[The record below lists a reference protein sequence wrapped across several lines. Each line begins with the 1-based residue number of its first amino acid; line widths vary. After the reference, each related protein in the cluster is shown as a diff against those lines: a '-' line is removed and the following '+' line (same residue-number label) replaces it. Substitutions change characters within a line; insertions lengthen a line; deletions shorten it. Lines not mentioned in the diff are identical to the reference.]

1 MEDIFYTIILILKK
15 RLYIKYIFIMCSLL
29 TTCSVNSQ
37 DLHFS
42 QFYFAP
48 LQLNPALTGVF
59 SEDLRF
65 SANYRRQW
73 KSVPVDYL
81 TFSGVIDGKIS
92 VLEFENGFF
101 SGGLIFNYDVAG
113 DGNLSYTHFG
123 ASGSYTQKLSDQQL
137 LTVGILFGTGQ
148 RRIEMNQLTFGNQFN
163 GDLFVAGAP
172 TRENLDQTSIFYMD
186 FGAGLNWHL
195 QDKEQRFGADI
206 GVGVF
211 HLTQPD
217 VSFYDQNKTPLPR
230 RLSFYGNSH
239 FKISDK
245 IRLELAGYYQ
255 RQNTYTE
262 SVAASGFRYQMTD
275 TRGRELALRLGLGYR
290 FIGARDA
297 LIPSVAVS
305 YNAWIVGFSYD
316 LNRSDFELATNGQGG
331 PELALQYRI
340 TKVKPLKSSKV
351 CPIF

>member
-1 MEDIFYTIILILKK
+1 MKNKF
-15 RLYIKYIFIMCSLL
+15 YIKQIFIICSLL
-29 TTCSVNSQ
+29 TVYSGNAQ

-65 SANYRRQW
+65 TANYRRQW

-81 TFSGVIDGKIS
+81 TFSGVVDGKINA
-92 VLEFENGFF
+92 LQFENGFF
-101 SGGLIFNYDVAG
+101 SGGLVFNYDIAG

-123 ASGSYTQKLSDQQL
+123 ATGSYTQKVTEQQL
-137 LTVGILFGTGQ
+137 LTVGVLLGTGQ
-148 RRIEMNQLTFGNQFN
+148 RRIDMSQLTFGNQFN
-163 GDLFVAGAP
+163 GDLFISGAP
-172 TRENLDQTSIFYMD
+172 ARENLDQSSVFYMD
-186 FGAGLNWHL
+186 FGAGINWHL
-195 QDKEQRFGADI
+195 QDEDERFGVDL

-217 VSFYDQNKTPLPR
+217 VSFYSQSEISLSR
-230 RLSFYGNSH
+230 RYSVYGNSH
-239 FKISDK
+239 FKIADK
-245 IRLELAGYYQ
+245 IRLELAAYYQ
-255 RQNTYTE
+255 KQNVYTE
-262 SVAASGFRYQMTD
+262 SVAASGIRYQMTD
-275 TRGRELALRLGLGYR
+275 TRGRELALRLGVGYR

-297 LIPSVAVS
+297 LIPSVAVA
-305 YNAWIVGFSYD
+305 YNAWILGFSYD

-340 TKVKPLKSSKV
+340 TKVKPLTASKV